1 MCVMARFLA
10 EIPRDW
16 GEIDRPAKENR
27 KLKEKNDRLKRE
39 MEEYKKRYPTTVGIK
54 NGKTY
59 FIIEEHPQKEKST
72 TNLGARQSY
81 EKKKQTL

>member
-16 GEIDRPAKENR
+16 GEIDRLVEENG
-27 KLKEKNDRLKRE
+27 KLKEKNERPKRE
-39 MEEYKKRYPTTVGIK
+39 MEEYKKRYPTIVGIK
-54 NGKTY
+54 NGKAY

-72 TNLGARQSY
+72 TNPGAHQSY